1 MRDYIISTD
10 STADLPM
17 EYVKEH
23 NIFLHPLYYNLD
35 GEIYGGE
42 KNLNPKD
49 FYDRMR
55 NGLMPTT
62 MASNPEFVMDS
73 FTKQVTSG
81 FDVLHI
87 SFSSALSG
95 SCSNATVAARE
106 VCEEHEGARIVVV
119 DSCCASMGQGLLV
132 YKAIQL
138 KEAGK
143 SLEEVVAWIEE
154 NKNHLCHQF
163 TVDNLFHLHR
173 GGRVSKATAIIGTLI
188 NVKPV
193 LHVDNEGHLIPLTN
207 VRGRKKAL
215 TTLVDNMEQ
224 RIKGYDN
231 DVVFISHGDCI
242 DDANFVADLIKSR
255 FGITNIMINYIC
267 PTIGTHSGPGTVALF
282 FMGSEK

>member
-1 MRDYIISTD
+1 MRDFIISTD
-10 STADLPM
+10 STADLPL

-23 NIFLHPLYYNLD
+23 NIFIHPLYYNLD
-35 GEIYGGE
+35 GEIYGGDT
-42 KNLNPKD
+42 NLDPKD

-62 MASNPEFVMDS
+62 MASNPEFILES
-73 FTKQVTSG
+73 FTKQVKSG
-81 FDVLHI
+81 VDVLHI

-95 SCSNATVAARE
+95 SCSTATVTGRE
-106 VCEEHEGARIVVV
+106 VCDENPDAKIVVV

-143 SLEEVVAWIEE
+143 SLEEVVTYIEE
-154 NKNHLCHQF
+154 NKNHICHQF

-173 GGRVSKATAIIGTLI
+173 GGRVSKTTAIIGTLI

-224 RIKGYDN
+224 KAKGYEN

-242 DDANFVADLIKSR
+242 DDANFVADLIKER
-255 FGITNIMINYIC
+255 LGITNFMINYIC

-282 FMGSEK
+282 FVGSEK